1 MPLVPAMLGHSS
13 PEAAVFEDRTDAGR
27 QLAEA
32 LEPYRN
38 ENPLV
43 LGLPRGG
50 VVLGY
55 EIARALDAPLDV
67 FVARKIGAPAQPEL
81 GIGAVAP
88 GGITLV
94 DQPTADTL
102 GVTDEELRAL
112 ADEERQEMNRRLRRY
127 RGSEDPPDVRGR
139 TVILV
144 DDGLATG
151 ATATAAIHA
160 LRHLEPRRIVLAI
173 AVCALRTADALRNE
187 VDDLVCVATPE
198 PFRAVGLWY
207 RDFSQTTDEE
217 VIDLLRKA
225 RERE

>member
-1 MPLVPAMLGHSS
+1 MLSS
-13 PEAAVFEDRTDAGR
+13 APSDGVVFEDRTDAGR
-27 QLAEA
+27 RLAGSLDA
-32 LEPYRN
+32 YRDQ
-38 ENPLV
+38 NPMV
-43 LGLPRGG
+43 LALPRGG

-88 GGITLV
+88 GGVTLV
-94 DQPTADTL
+94 DRDAVRVL
-102 GVTDEELRAL
+102 NVTDDELHAL
-112 ADEERQEMNRRLRRY
+112 AEREREEMNRRLRHY
-127 RGSEDPPDVRGR
+127 RGSEDVPDVRGR

-151 ATATAAIHA
+151 ATAAAAIEA
-160 LRHLEPRRIVLAI
+160 LRRLGPRQIVLAI
-173 AVCALRTADALRNE
+173 AVCATQTADALRGE

-217 VIDLLRKA
+217 VMDLLRKA
-225 RERE
+225 ADRR